1 MKGGEGYEEEIIQ
14 EPRHHTS
21 PPPMFI
27 GEDYLLDMNFTDEI
41 FPDSGKREY
50 CNF

>member
-1 MKGGEGYEEEIIQ
+1 MKGGEVYEEES
-14 EPRHHTS
+14 HDGSS
-21 PPPMFI
+21 PPPMII